1 MTPVNLVVCFLSS
14 NNEEQV
20 RVQVAGEGLDLPMSG
35 KCSEA
40 RGKLK
45 IRTDHE
51 FEGAKMAAEHQM
63 VVPTGAGACLS

>member
-1 MTPVNLVVCFLSS
+1 MTPVNLILCFLSS

-20 RVQVAGEGLDLPMSG
+20 RVQVAGDGLDLPLSG
-35 KCSEA
+35 KCSA

-63 VVPTGAGACLS
+63 VVPTGTGACLS

>member
-1 MTPVNLVVCFLSS
+1 MTGWTL
-14 NNEEQV
+14 
-20 RVQVAGEGLDLPMSG
+20 SG
-35 KCSEA
+35 KFSEA